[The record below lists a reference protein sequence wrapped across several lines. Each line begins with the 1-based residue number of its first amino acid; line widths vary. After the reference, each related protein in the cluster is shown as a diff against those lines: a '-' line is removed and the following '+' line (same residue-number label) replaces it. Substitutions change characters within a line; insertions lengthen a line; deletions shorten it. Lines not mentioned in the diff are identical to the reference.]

1 LVVELGGGCG
11 FLVVELSH
19 GVDVG
24 GGGGFLVVLEEQ
36 GVDVGG
42 FFEVDGFFQVT
53 VE

>member
-1 LVVELGGGCG
+1 
-11 FLVVELSH
+11 LVVELSH

-42 FFEVDGFFQVT
+42 FFEVDGFCQVT